1 MNIATTDPSGAAV
14 PGVPD
19 ENERVL
25 AQIASALFAAL
36 PGQAAA
42 FGAGG
47 GSAPPVNAAG
57 AGPAPIAP
65 PPASLGGA
73 DIADLDQALPV
84 YAHAPIGDVPVVLA
98 PPALG
103 GFGRVIAPDHASL
116 PVADQYG
123 SGGGLDP
130 ADVPLALPAR
140 PSLTGGKGYSAASI
154 ENGDRFYFLDAK
166 PAAPAPVTAS
176 GFGPLPAA
184 ASTPVAAP
192 AGGLYD
198 ARRIRDD
205 FPILRERVGGKP
217 LVWLDNGATT
227 QKPHAV
233 IDRLAGFYAH
243 ENSNI
248 HRAAHELAARATDAY
263 EGARDTVARF
273 LGAPAPDTIV
283 FTRGTTEAIN
293 LVAQTWGR
301 ANLRPG
307 DAIVLSQ
314 LEHHANIVPWV
325 RLADELGFTI
335 RVAPVDDRGD
345 IIVEEYARLLDGGAK
360 LVAFTQVSNA
370 LGTVTPAKVMI
381 ELAHAAGA
389 VVLLDGAQS
398 VSHMPVDVAALNPDF
413 LVFSG
418 HKIYGPTGIG
428 ALYGRK
434 ALLDAMPPWQS
445 GGNMIEDV
453 TFEQIRYHGAPMRF
467 EAGTGNIADA
477 AGLATALDY
486 VLALGREAI
495 CAHEHLLL
503 AYAEHQLRAVPGV
516 RLIGEPVQRAGAISF
531 VKDGIDVPAIG
542 SALSGEG
549 IAVRAG
555 HHCAQPILRRMG
567 VEATVR
573 PSFGVYN
580 TLEDVDALV
589 RVLRSL

>member
-1 MNIATTDPSGAAV
+1 MNIATTEWRDPAGSDAV
-14 PGVPD
+14 AGD
-19 ENERVL
+19 ERL
-25 AQIASALFAAL
+25 LGQIVNAFFRAL
-36 PGQAAA
+36 PGQDAPSAGTDHAPREEAPSATVDAAHAAPLPDPSGGVPLAGHPLHPAGPQPGVAGVPFLTPPAAA
-42 FGAGG
+42 
-47 GSAPPVNAAG
+47 
-57 AGPAPIAP
+57 
-65 PPASLGGA
+65 
-73 DIADLDQALPV
+73 
-84 YAHAPIGDVPVVLA
+84 
-98 PPALG
+98 
-103 GFGRVIAPDHASL
+103 GFGRVASPDTASPPIVGQHGGIA
-116 PVADQYG
+116 
-123 SGGGLDP
+123 GLDP
-130 ADVPLALPAR
+130 DDVPLVLAAAS
-140 PSLTGGKGYSAASI
+140 SLTGGKGYSPAVTDD
-154 ENGDRFYFLDAK
+154 DRLYFLR
-166 PAAPAPVTAS
+166 PAPVAAAPVAPTTFEA
-176 GFGPLPAA
+176 PPAA
-184 ASTPVAAP
+184 ASKPLVSP
-192 AGGLYD
+192 AGGIYD
-198 ARRIRDD
+198 VRRVRAY
-205 FPILRERVGGKP
+205 FPILSERVGGKP

-227 QKPHAV
+227 QKPQAV
-233 IDRLAGFYAH
+233 IERLAHFYAH

-263 EGARDTVARF
+263 ESARATVAQF
-273 LGAPAPDTIV
+273 LGARSPDTIV

-301 ANLRPG
+301 ANLRRG
-307 DAIVLSQ
+307 DAIILSQ

-325 RLADELGFTI
+325 RLAEELGFTI

-345 IIVEEYARLLDGGAK
+345 IIVEAYARLLDGPVK

-370 LGTVTPAKVMI
+370 LGTVTPAKLMI

-389 VVLLDGAQS
+389 LVLLDGAQG
-398 VSHMPVDVAALNPDF
+398 VSHMPVDVQALNPDF
-413 LVFSG
+413 LVLSG

-434 ALLDAMPPWQS
+434 ELLDAMPPWQG

-453 TFEQIRYHGAPMRF
+453 TFEHIRYHDAPMRF

-503 AYAEHQLRAVPGV
+503 DHAEQQLRAVPGI
-516 RLIGEPVQRAGAISF
+516 RIIGEPRQRAGVISF
-531 VKDGIDVPAIG
+531 IKEGHDVAAIG
-542 SALSGEG
+542 RVLSREG

-580 TLEDVDALV
+580 TIEDVDALL
-589 RVLRSL
+589 RVVRSL